1 MWRRN
6 VSRITIALLALQGV
20 LVLTSSRQLF
30 ADTPARS
37 RGTDAIHVFRGA
49 GGARSTT
56 SNPGPGMLNA
66 ATLTILAGQVGSTPG
81 TSFVKLTPQSPS
93 VTNRGALVFDSPK
106 LVEGGQ
112 GYATWGAGEFSGSVG
127 ALWLWLRPSAGKKY
141 LIDCA
146 VRSATP
152 QARFAV
158 TGPAGTAPMKVEAI
172 PAGQHLTFV
181 LDATDNNWV
190 SFQITGM
197 GASKQINGTSTG
209 PLTTRMDWTFY
220 SCEVTNL

>member
-1 MWRRN
+1 MWHRN
-6 VSRITIALLALQGV
+6 VSRITIALLAFQGV
-20 LVLTSSRQLF
+20 LVITSAQQLL
-30 ADTPARS
+30 ADTFAR
-37 RGTDAIHVFRGA
+37 GKGPDAIHVFRG
-49 GGARSTT
+49 GGAVRATT
-56 SNPGPGMLNA
+56 PNPGPGMLNA
-66 ATLTILAGQVGSTPG
+66 ATLKILAGQVGSTPG
-81 TSFVKLTPQSPS
+81 TVFVKLTPQSPS
-93 VTNRGALVFDSPK
+93 VSNRGALVFDSPK

-112 GYATWGAGEFSGSVG
+112 SYAMWGAGAAPFGGSVG
-127 ALWLWLRPSAGKKY
+127 SLWLWLRPSAGKKY

-146 VRSATP
+146 VRSASP

-190 SFQITGM
+190 SFQISGIGAPGHFGGM
-197 GASKQINGTSTG
+197 TSS
-209 PLTTRMDWTFY
+209 PVEWTLY

>member
-1 MWRRN
+1 MWHRN
-6 VSRITIALLALQGV
+6 VSRITIVLLALQI
-20 LVLTSSRQLF
+20 TSAQQLF
-30 ADTPARS
+30 ADTFAR
-37 RGTDAIHVFRGA
+37 GKGPDAIHVFRG
-49 GGARSTT
+49 GGGIRPTT
-56 SNPGPGMLNA
+56 PNPGPGVLNPA
-66 ATLTILAGQVGSTPG
+66 ALKILAGQVGSTPG
-81 TSFVKLTPQSPS
+81 TVFVKLTPQSPS

-106 LVEGGQ
+106 LVEGGAN
-112 GYATWGAGEFSGSVG
+112 YAIWGAQVSPFGGSKG

-146 VRSATP
+146 VQSASP

-158 TGPAGTAPMKVEAI
+158 TGPAGTAPMKVDAI

-190 SFQITGM
+190 SFQISGIGVTGHF
-197 GASKQINGTSTG
+197 NGLSSS
-209 PLTTRMDWTFY
+209 PVEWTLY